1 MSIRDLPEKE
11 HKIASGGNKKSQES
25 FAVSEQNEIL
35 QEIKF
40 VFAGRCH
47 YCQHTLPKMEG
58 R

>member
-1 MSIRDLPEKE
+1 MSVCDLPDED
-11 HKIASGGNKKSQES
+11 HKIAAGGTKKSQES

-40 VFAGRCH
+40 VFARRCH
-47 YCQHTLPKMEG
+47 YCQHTLPEMEG